1 MGEPPK
7 MNKRQKEA
15 LRGKFSD
22 ALMSTDMMV
31 STISEWYD
39 AKHRKPLKE
48 EVDFINSIGI
58 EECPFCGSKEILID
72 QPTIST
78 E

>member
-1 MGEPPK
+1 MKLGGFGKTLAKGRTPPN

-22 ALMSTDMMV
+22 ALMSTDLMV
-31 STISEWYD
+31 STILEWYD

-58 EECPFCGSKEILID
+58 E
-72 QPTIST
+72 
-78 E
+78 

>member
-1 MGEPPK
+1 MELK
-7 MNKRQKEA
+7 KKKKRQKEA
-15 LRGKFSD
+15 LRGQVFD
-22 ALMSTDMMV
+22 TLMTADLIV